1 MKLDPITLEILNN
14 KVVAIAE
21 EMYFAL
27 KRASRSIYV
36 KEADDFDVALL
47 DTSGDLFAH
56 AASATMNFL
65 IDAPF
70 APTIHAVP
78 DLEPGDVI
86 ITNDPY
92 TSKALSTHLPDI
104 HLIRPFFH
112 GKRIVAY
119 GWCFVHSTDMGG
131 SVPSSIAPS
140 LSEIFQEGLRIPPM
154 KFVKQGKMNDD
165 LLGIIMANN
174 REPEVNMG
182 DIRAMLGS
190 LETGEIR
197 VRELIE
203 RHGAR
208 AFLDVQGDLLDY
220 TAKKA
225 RDVLRRIP
233 DGVYEFWDFMDDD
246 RVTRIPLRV
255 RVKLTV
261 KDGKLEVDLSG
272 TDPQVRAAY
281 NVPTNGKRNYWI
293 TIRLTNFLT
302 TYDLSIAKN
311 AGLYR
316 TIDAVVPPGIV
327 MNAEFPD
334 ACGVRSSPSLRVSG
348 AINGAIVKALPEL
361 MPAPS
366 GGNSMPFALAEYDA
380 LGVKR
385 SVQVIEPMRGGMGAM
400 KGQDGVDGRDTSL
413 NNMRN
418 HPVEAVESDM
428 GVIFRNYDIRPDS
441 GGPGKWRGGVGQ
453 VITVEVL
460 RDGGNFLAR
469 GMERLRFPPYGVLGG
484 KPGQGM
490 RAILNQGRADERK
503 LTKFDQLPVNA
514 GDTLTFMMAGGG
526 GYGDPFERD
535 PERVQ
540 SDVEVGF
547 VSRAAARRDYGV
559 VIDDDGAVDAAATGR
574 LRVRRVKDNIH
585 ADFDFGPEREAWERV
600 FDDETM
606 CELNRC
612 LFELPKS
619 IRQDKRRWIIDQAV
633 PDLPRAGAGSLVDV
647 LADADGAR
655 RRLKHAMAEAFKPEA
670 RP

>member
-1 MKLDPITLEILNN
+1 MKLDPVTLEILSN

-70 APTIHAVP
+70 APTIKAVP

-92 TSKALSTHLPDI
+92 TSEALSTHLPDI
-104 HLIRPFFH
+104 HLIRPYFH
-112 GKRIVAY
+112 GKKIVAY

-154 KFVKQGKMNDD
+154 KFVKRGKINDD
-165 LLGIIMANN
+165 VLGIVMANN

-190 LETGEIR
+190 METGEAR

-203 RHGAR
+203 RHGVQ

-255 RVKLTV
+255 RVKLTA
-261 KDGKLEVDLSG
+261 KDGKLNIDLSG

-302 TYDLSIAKN
+302 TYDLSMPKN

-348 AINGAIVKALPEL
+348 AINGAIIKAHPGL

-418 HPVEAVESDM
+418 HPVESVECDM
-428 GVIFRNYDIRPDS
+428 GVVFRNYDIRPDS

-460 RDGGNFLAR
+460 RDGGSFLSR

-484 KPGQGM
+484 KPGEGM
-490 RAILNQGRADERK
+490 RAILNRGRADERK

-514 GDTLTFMMAGGG
+514 GETLTFMMAGGG

-547 VSRAAARRDYGV
+547 VTHAGARRDYGV
-559 VIDDDGAVDAAATGR
+559 VIDDDGAVDEAATAECR
-574 LRVRRVKDNIH
+574 ANLVKDNNR

-606 CELNRC
+606 WELNRR
-612 LFELPKS
+612 LYELPKS
-619 IRQDKRRWIIDQAV
+619 VRQDKRRWIIEQAV
-633 PDLPRAGAGSLVDV
+633 PDLPRAGAGLLTDV
-647 LADADGAR
+647 LADADAAR
-655 RRLKHAMAEAFKPEA
+655 RRLRHAMTEAFGIEE

>member
-1 MKLDPITLEILNN
+1 MNLDPITLEILNN

-104 HLIRPFFH
+104 HLIRPYFH

-154 KFVKQGKMNDD
+154 KFVKSGKMNDD

-190 LETGEIR
+190 METGEVR

-203 RHGAR
+203 RHGVQ
-208 AFLDVQGDLLDY
+208 AFLDVQTDLLDY

-225 RDVLRRIP
+225 RDVLRLIP
-233 DGVYEFWDFMDDD
+233 DGTYEFWDFMDDD

-302 TYDLSIAKN
+302 TYDLTMAKN
-311 AGLYR
+311 VGLYR
-316 TIDAVVPPGIV
+316 TIDAVVPPGIL

-348 AINGAIVKALPEL
+348 AINGAIIKAHPDI

-380 LGVKR
+380 LGIKR

-460 RDGGNFLAR
+460 RDGGSFLSR

-484 KPGQGM
+484 KPGEGM

-503 LTKFDQLPVNA
+503 LTKFDQLPVNT

-526 GYGDPFERD
+526 GYGDPYHRD
-535 PERVQ
+535 PDRVR

-547 VSRAAARRDYGV
+547 VSRQAARRDYGV
-559 VIDDDGAVDAAATGR
+559 VIDDDGAVDAAATAECR
-574 LRVRRVKDNIH
+574 ATRVKDNIR

-606 CELNRC
+606 CELNRR

-619 IRQDKRRWIIDQAV
+619 VRQDKRRWIIEQAV
-633 PDLPRAGAGSLVDV
+633 PDLPRAGAGSLAHV

-655 RRLKHAMAEAFKPEA
+655 RRLKLAMAEAFDAEA

>member
-1 MKLDPITLEILNN
+1 MKLDPVTLEILSN

-47 DTSGDLFAH
+47 DTAGDLFGH
-56 AASATMNFL
+56 AASASMNFL
-65 IDAPF
+65 IDTPF
-70 APTIHAVP
+70 APTIAAVP
-78 DLEPGDVI
+78 DLDPGDVI
-86 ITNDPY
+86 VTNDPY
-92 TSKALSTHLPDI
+92 TSHGLSTHLPDI
-104 HLIRPFFH
+104 HMIRPYFH
-112 GKRIVAY
+112 GKKIVAY
-119 GWCFVHSTDMGG
+119 GWCMVHSTDMGG
-131 SVPSSIAPS
+131 AVPSSIAPS

-154 KFVKQGKMNDD
+154 KLVKQGKMNDD
-165 LLGIIMANN
+165 LLGIMMANI
-174 REPEVNMG
+174 REPEVSMG

-203 RHGAR
+203 RHGAQT
-208 AFLDVQGDLLDY
+208 FLNAQTDLQDY

-225 RDVLRRIP
+225 RDVLRLIP
-233 DGVYEFWDFMDDD
+233 DGTYEFWDFMDDD
-246 RVTRIPLRV
+246 KVTRIPLRV

-261 KDGKLEVDLSG
+261 KDGKLNIDLTG

-281 NVPTNGKRNYWI
+281 NVPTHGKRSYWI

-316 TIDAVVPPGIV
+316 AIDAVIPPGIL

-334 ACGVRSSPSLRVSG
+334 ACGVRHSPSLRVSG
-348 AINGAIVKALPEL
+348 AINGAIVKARPDL

-366 GGNSMPFALAEYDA
+366 AGDLIPFALAEYDA
-380 LGVKR
+380 LGIKR
-385 SVQVIEPMRGGMGAM
+385 SVQVIEPMKGGTGAM
-400 KGQDGVDGRDTSL
+400 KGQDGVNGRDTSL

-418 HPVEAVESDM
+418 HPVESVESDM
-428 GVIFRNYDIRPDS
+428 GVIFRNYDIQPNS

-453 VITVEVL
+453 LITVEVL
-460 RDGGNFLAR
+460 RDGGSFLAR
-469 GMERLRFPPYGVLGG
+469 GMERLRFPPYGVCGG
-484 KPGQGM
+484 KPGGHM
-490 RAILNQGRADERK
+490 RAILNRGRGDEK
-503 LTKFDQLPVNA
+503 QLTKFDQQPVNA

-535 PERVQ
+535 PERVR

-547 VSRAAARRDYGV
+547 VSRAAAKRDYGV
-559 VIDDDGAVDAAATGR
+559 VIDGDGAVDAVATSR

-585 ADFDFGPEREAWERV
+585 ADFNFGPEREAWERV

-606 CELNRC
+606 CELNRR

-619 IRQDKRRWIIDQAV
+619 VRQDKRRWIIEQAV
-633 PDLPRAGAGSLVDV
+633 PNLPLAGAGSLADV

-655 RRLKHAMAEAFKPEA
+655 RRLKHAMAQAFKPEA
-670 RP
+670 RS

>member
-47 DTSGDLFAH
+47 DTAGDLFGH
-56 AASATMNFL
+56 AASASMNFL
-65 IDAPF
+65 IDTPF
-70 APTIHAVP
+70 APTIKAVP
-78 DLEPGDVI
+78 NLDPGDVI

-92 TSKALSTHLPDI
+92 TSHGLSTHLPDI
-104 HLIRPFFH
+104 HLIRPYFH
-112 GKRIVAY
+112 GKKIVAY
-119 GWCFVHSTDMGG
+119 GWCMVHSTDMGG
-131 SVPSSIAPS
+131 AVPSSIVPS
-140 LSEIFQEGLRIPPM
+140 LNEIFQEGLRVPPM
-154 KFVKQGKMNDD
+154 KFVKRGKMNDD
-165 LLGIIMANN
+165 LLGIIKANI

-190 LETGEIR
+190 LETGKGR
-197 VRELIE
+197 VGELIE
-203 RHGAR
+203 RHGVQT
-208 AFLDVQGDLLDY
+208 FLDAQTDLQDY

-225 RDVLRRIP
+225 RDVLRLIP
-233 DGVYEFWDFMDDD
+233 DGTYEFWDYMDDD
-246 RVTRIPLRV
+246 KVTRIPLRV

-261 KDGKLEVDLSG
+261 KDGCLELDLGG

-281 NVPTNGKRNYWI
+281 NVPTNGKRSYWI

-302 TYDLSIAKN
+302 TYDQTMAKN

-316 TIDAVVPPGIV
+316 AIDAVVPPGIL

-348 AINGAIVKALPEL
+348 AVNGALLKAHPEL
-361 MPAPS
+361 VPAPS
-366 GGNSMPFALAEYDA
+366 VGDLIPFALAEYDA
-380 LGVKR
+380 GGIKR

-400 KGQDGVDGRDTSL
+400 KGQDGVNGRDTSL

-418 HPVEAVESDM
+418 HPVESVENDM
-428 GVIFRNYDIRPDS
+428 GLIFRNYDIWPDS

-453 VITVEVL
+453 LITVEVL
-460 RDGGNFLAR
+460 RDGGSFLSR
-469 GMERLRFPPYGVLGG
+469 GMERLRFPTYGVLGG
-484 KPGQGM
+484 KPGAPM
-490 RAILNQGRADERK
+490 RAILNLGRADEK
-503 LTKFDQLPVNA
+503 ILTKFDQLPVNA

-547 VSRAAARRDYGV
+547 VSREAARRDYGV
-559 VIDDDGAVDAAATGR
+559 VIDDDGAVDEAATAKC
-574 LRVRRVKDNIH
+574 RVNRVKDNIR
-585 ADFDFGPEREAWERV
+585 ADFDFGPEREAWERI

-606 CELNRC
+606 CELNRR

-619 IRQDKRRWIIDQAV
+619 VRQDKRRWIIEQAV
-633 PDLPRAGAGSLVDV
+633 PDLPRAGAGLLTDV
-647 LADADGAR
+647 LADADAAR
-655 RRLKHAMAEAFKPEA
+655 RRLRHAMAQAFDNEK
-670 RP
+670 RS

>member
-47 DTSGDLFAH
+47 DTAGDLFGH
-56 AASATMNFL
+56 AASASMNFL
-65 IDAPF
+65 IDTPF
-70 APTIHAVP
+70 APTIKAVP
-78 DLEPGDVI
+78 NLDPGDVI

-92 TSKALSTHLPDI
+92 TSHGLSTHLPDI
-104 HLIRPFFH
+104 HLIRPYFH
-112 GKRIVAY
+112 GKKIVAY
-119 GWCFVHSTDMGG
+119 GWCMVHSTDMGG
-131 SVPSSIAPS
+131 AVPSSIAPS
-140 LSEIFQEGLRIPPM
+140 LNEIFQEGLRVPPM
-154 KFVKQGKMNDD
+154 KFVKRGKMNDD
-165 LLGIIMANN
+165 LLGIIKANI

-190 LETGEIR
+190 LETGKGR
-197 VRELIE
+197 VGELIE
-203 RHGAR
+203 RHGVQT
-208 AFLDVQGDLLDY
+208 FLDAQTDLQDY

-225 RDVLRRIP
+225 RDVLRLIP
-233 DGVYEFWDFMDDD
+233 DGTYEFWDYMDDD
-246 RVTRIPLRV
+246 KVTRIPLRV

-261 KDGKLEVDLSG
+261 KDGCLELDLGG

-281 NVPTNGKRNYWI
+281 NVPTNGKRSYWI

-302 TYDLSIAKN
+302 TYDQTMAKN

-316 TIDAVVPPGIV
+316 AIDAVVPPGIL

-348 AINGAIVKALPEL
+348 AVNGALLKAHPEL
-361 MPAPS
+361 VPAPS
-366 GGNSMPFALAEYDA
+366 VGDLIPFALAEYDA
-380 LGVKR
+380 GGIKR

-400 KGQDGVDGRDTSL
+400 KGQDGVNGRDTSL

-418 HPVEAVESDM
+418 HPVESVENDM
-428 GVIFRNYDIRPDS
+428 GLIFRNYDIWPDS

-453 VITVEVL
+453 LITVEVL
-460 RDGGNFLAR
+460 RDGGSFLSR
-469 GMERLRFPPYGVLGG
+469 GMERLRFPTYGVLGG
-484 KPGQGM
+484 KPGAPM
-490 RAILNQGRADERK
+490 RAILNLGRADEK
-503 LTKFDQLPVNA
+503 ILTKFDQLPVNA

-547 VSRAAARRDYGV
+547 VSREAARRDYGV
-559 VIDDDGAVDAAATGR
+559 VIDDDGAVDEAATAKCR
-574 LRVRRVKDNIH
+574 ASRVKDNIR
-585 ADFDFGPEREAWERV
+585 ADFDFGPEREVWERI

-606 CELNRC
+606 CELNRR

-619 IRQDKRRWIIDQAV
+619 VRQDKRRWIIEQAV
-633 PDLPRAGAGSLVDV
+633 PDLPRAGAGLLTDV
-647 LADADGAR
+647 LADADAAR
-655 RRLKHAMAEAFKPEA
+655 RRLRHAMAQAFDNEK
-670 RP
+670 RS

>member
-21 EMYFAL
+21 EMYFGL

-47 DTSGDLFAH
+47 DTAGDLFGH

-65 IDAPF
+65 IDTPF
-70 APTIHAVP
+70 AGTIKAVP

-92 TSKALSTHLPDI
+92 TSHGLSTHLPDI
-104 HLIRPFFH
+104 HLIQPYFH
-112 GKRIVAY
+112 GKKIVAY

-140 LSEIFQEGLRIPPM
+140 LSEIFQEGIRIPPM
-154 KFVKQGKMNDD
+154 KFVKRGKMNDD
-165 LLGIIMANN
+165 LLNIIMANN

-190 LETGEIR
+190 LETGGTR

-203 RHGAR
+203 RHGVQT
-208 AFLDVQGDLLDY
+208 FLDAQTDLQDY

-225 RDVLRRIP
+225 RDVLRLIP
-233 DGVYEFWDFMDDD
+233 DGTYEFWDFMDDD

-255 RVKLTV
+255 RVKMTV
-261 KDGKLEVDLSG
+261 KDGKLDIDLSG

-302 TYDLSIAKN
+302 TYDLSMAKN

-316 TIDAVVPPGIV
+316 SVRAVIPPGIV

-348 AINGAIVKALPEL
+348 AINGAIVKALPDL

-380 LGVKR
+380 GGVKR

-418 HPVEAVESDM
+418 HPVEAVENDM

-441 GGPGKWRGGVGQ
+441 GGPGKWRGGIGQ

-460 RDGGNFLAR
+460 RDGGSFLSR

-484 KPGQGM
+484 KPGAHM
-490 RAILNQGRADERK
+490 NAVLNLGRADERK

-526 GYGDPFERD
+526 GYGDPFERE

-547 VSRAAARRDYGV
+547 VTREAARRDYGV
-559 VIDDDGAVDAAATGR
+559 VIDDDGAVDEAATAKC
-574 LRVRRVKDNIH
+574 RVNRVKDNIR
-585 ADFDFGPEREAWERV
+585 ADFDFGPEREVWERI

-606 CELNRC
+606 CELNRR

-619 IRQDKRRWIIDQAV
+619 VRQDKRRWIIEQAV
-633 PDLPRAGAGSLVDV
+633 PDLPRAGAGLLTDV
-647 LADADGAR
+647 LADADAAR
-655 RRLKHAMAEAFKPEA
+655 RRLRHAMTEAFGVEK

>member
-1 MKLDPITLEILNN
+1 MKLDPVTLEILSN

-21 EMYFAL
+21 EIYFAL

-92 TSKALSTHLPDI
+92 TSEALSTHLPDI
-104 HLIRPFFH
+104 HLIRPYFH
-112 GKRIVAY
+112 GRKIVAY

-154 KFVKQGKMNDD
+154 KFVKRGKMNDD

-203 RHGAR
+203 RHGVQ

-225 RDVLRRIP
+225 RDVLRLIP
-233 DGVYEFWDFMDDD
+233 DGTYEFWDFMDDD

-418 HPVEAVESDM
+418 HPVESVESDM
-428 GVIFRNYDIRPDS
+428 GVVFRNYDIRPDS

-453 VITVEVL
+453 VITVEVM
-460 RDGGNFLAR
+460 RDGGSFLSR

-484 KPGQGM
+484 KPGDGM

-547 VSRAAARRDYGV
+547 VSREAARRDYGV
-559 VIDDDGAVDAAATGR
+559 VIDNDGAFDAAATKK
-574 LRVRRVKDNIH
+574 LRARRVKDNIH
-585 ADFDFGPEREAWERV
+585 ADFDFGPERETWERV

-606 CELNRC
+606 CELNRR

-619 IRQDKRRWIIDQAV
+619 VRQDKRRWIIEQAV
-633 PDLPRAGAGSLVDV
+633 PDLPRAGAGLLADV

-655 RRLKHAMAEAFKPEA
+655 RRLKQAMAEAFDDAA

>member
-1 MKLDPITLEILNN
+1 MKLDPVTLEILSN

-70 APTIHAVP
+70 APTIKAVP

-92 TSKALSTHLPDI
+92 TSEALSTHLPDI
-104 HLIRPFFH
+104 HLIRPYFH

-119 GWCFVHSTDMGG
+119 GWCFVHSTNMGG
-131 SVPSSIAPS
+131 AVPSSIAPS

-154 KFVKQGKMNDD
+154 KFVKRGKINDD
-165 LLGIIMANN
+165 VLGIVMANN

-190 LETGEIR
+190 METGEAR

-203 RHGAR
+203 RHGVQ

-255 RVKLTV
+255 RVKLTA
-261 KDGKLEVDLSG
+261 KDGKLNIDLSG

-302 TYDLSIAKN
+302 TYDLSMPKN

-348 AINGAIVKALPEL
+348 AINGAIIKAHPGL

-418 HPVEAVESDM
+418 HPVESVECDM

-460 RDGGNFLAR
+460 RDGGSFLSR

-484 KPGQGM
+484 KPGEGM
-490 RAILNQGRADERK
+490 RAILNRGRADERK

-514 GDTLTFMMAGGG
+514 GETLTFMMAGGG

-547 VSRAAARRDYGV
+547 VTHAGARRDYGV
-559 VIDDDGAVDAAATGR
+559 VIDDDGAVDEAATAECR
-574 LRVRRVKDNIH
+574 ASLVKDNNR

-606 CELNRC
+606 WELNRR
-612 LFELPKS
+612 LYELPKS
-619 IRQDKRRWIIDQAV
+619 VRQDKRRWIIEQAV
-633 PDLPRAGAGSLVDV
+633 PDLPRAGAGLLTDV
-647 LADADGAR
+647 LADVDAAR
-655 RRLKHAMAEAFKPEA
+655 RRLRHAMTEAFGIEE

>member
-47 DTSGDLFAH
+47 DTAGDLFGH
-56 AASATMNFL
+56 AASASMNFL
-65 IDAPF
+65 IDTPF
-70 APTIHAVP
+70 APTIKAVP
-78 DLEPGDVI
+78 NLDPGDVI

-92 TSKALSTHLPDI
+92 TSHGLSTHLPDI
-104 HLIRPFFH
+104 HLIRPYFH
-112 GKRIVAY
+112 GKKIVAY
-119 GWCFVHSTDMGG
+119 GWCMVHSTDMGG
-131 SVPSSIAPS
+131 AVPSSIAPS
-140 LSEIFQEGLRIPPM
+140 LNEIFQEGLRVPPM
-154 KFVKQGKMNDD
+154 KFVKRGKMNDD
-165 LLGIIMANN
+165 LLGIIKANI

-190 LETGEIR
+190 LETGKGR
-197 VRELIE
+197 VGELIE
-203 RHGAR
+203 RHGVQT
-208 AFLDVQGDLLDY
+208 FLDAQTDLQDY

-225 RDVLRRIP
+225 RDVLRLIP
-233 DGVYEFWDFMDDD
+233 DGTYEFWDYMDDD
-246 RVTRIPLRV
+246 KVTRIPLRV

-261 KDGKLEVDLSG
+261 KDGCLELDLGG

-281 NVPTNGKRNYWI
+281 NVPTNGKRSYWI

-302 TYDLSIAKN
+302 TYDQTMAKN

-316 TIDAVVPPGIV
+316 AIDAVVPPGIL

-348 AINGAIVKALPEL
+348 AVNGALLKAHPEL
-361 MPAPS
+361 VPAPS
-366 GGNSMPFALAEYDA
+366 VGDLIPFALAEYDA
-380 LGVKR
+380 GGIKR

-400 KGQDGVDGRDTSL
+400 KGQDGVNGRDTSL

-418 HPVEAVESDM
+418 HPVESVENDM
-428 GVIFRNYDIRPDS
+428 GLIFRNYDIWPDS

-453 VITVEVL
+453 LITVEVL
-460 RDGGNFLAR
+460 RDGGSFLSR
-469 GMERLRFPPYGVLGG
+469 GMERLRFPTYGVLGG
-484 KPGQGM
+484 KPGAPM
-490 RAILNQGRADERK
+490 RAILNLGRADEK
-503 LTKFDQLPVNA
+503 ILTKFDQLPVNA

-547 VSRAAARRDYGV
+547 VSREAARRDYGV
-559 VIDDDGAVDAAATGR
+559 VIDDDGAVDEAATAKCR
-574 LRVRRVKDNIH
+574 ASRVKDNIR

-606 CELNRC
+606 CELNRR

-619 IRQDKRRWIIDQAV
+619 VRQDKRRWIIEQAV
-633 PDLPRAGAGSLVDV
+633 PDLPRAGAGLLTDV
-647 LADADGAR
+647 LADADAAR
-655 RRLKHAMAEAFKPEA
+655 RRLRHAMAQAFDNEK
-670 RP
+670 RS

>member
-1 MKLDPITLEILNN
+1 MKLDPVTLEILSN
-14 KVVAIAE
+14 KIVAIAE

-47 DTSGDLFAH
+47 DTSGDLFGH
-56 AASATMNFL
+56 AASASMNFL
-65 IDAPF
+65 IDTPF
-70 APTIHAVP
+70 APTIAAVP

-86 ITNDPY
+86 LTNDPY
-92 TSKALSTHLPDI
+92 TSHGLSTHLPDI
-104 HLIRPFFH
+104 HLIRPYFH

-119 GWCFVHSTDMGG
+119 GWCMVHSTDMGG
-131 SVPSSIAPS
+131 AVPSSIAPS

-154 KFVKQGKMNDD
+154 KFVKRGKMNAD
-165 LLGIIMANN
+165 LLGIIMANI

-190 LETGEIR
+190 LETGKRR
-197 VRELIE
+197 VGELIE
-203 RHGAR
+203 RHGVQ
-208 AFLDVQGDLLDY
+208 AFLDAQTDLLDY
-220 TAKKA
+220 TATKA

-233 DGVYEFWDFMDDD
+233 DGTYEFWDFMDDD
-246 RVTRIPLRV
+246 KVTRIPLRV

-261 KDGKLEVDLSG
+261 KDGKLDIDLSG

-281 NVPTNGKRNYWI
+281 NVPTDGKRSYWI

-302 TYDLSIAKN
+302 TYDLSMAKN

-316 TIDAVVPPGIV
+316 AINAIVPPGIM

-334 ACGVRSSPSLRVSG
+334 ACGVRHSPSLRVSG
-348 AINGAIVKALPEL
+348 AINGAIVKARPDL

-366 GGNSMPFALAEYDA
+366 AGDLIPFALAEYDA
-380 LGVKR
+380 LGAKR
-385 SVQVIEPMRGGMGAM
+385 SVQVIEPMKGGTGAM
-400 KGQDGVDGRDTSL
+400 KGQDGVNGRDTSL

-418 HPVEAVESDM
+418 HPVETVEGDM
-428 GVIFRNYDIRPDS
+428 GIVFRNYDILPDS

-453 VITVEVL
+453 LITVEVL
-460 RDGGNFLAR
+460 RDGGSFLAR
-469 GMERLRFPPYGVLGG
+469 GMERLRFPPYGVCGG
-484 KPGQGM
+484 KPGGHM
-490 RAILNQGRADERK
+490 RAILNRGRADEK
-503 LTKFDQLPVNA
+503 ELTKFDQLPVNA

-526 GYGDPFERD
+526 GYGDPFDREA
-535 PERVQ
+535 ERVQ
-540 SDVEVGF
+540 RDVEFGF
-547 VSRAAARRDYGV
+547 VSREAARRDYGV
-559 VIDDDGAVDAAATGR
+559 VIDDDGAVDEAATAKFR
-574 LRVRRVKDNIH
+574 ASRVKDNIR

-606 CELNRC
+606 CELNRR

-619 IRQDKRRWIIDQAV
+619 IRQDKRRWIIEQAV
-633 PDLPRAGAGSLVDV
+633 PDLPIAGAGSLADV

-655 RRLKHAMAEAFKPEA
+655 RRLKQAMAQAFGAEA
-670 RP
+670 RS

>member
-47 DTSGDLFAH
+47 DTAGDLFGH
-56 AASATMNFL
+56 AASASMNFL
-65 IDAPF
+65 IDTPF
-70 APTIHAVP
+70 APTIKAVP
-78 DLEPGDVI
+78 NLDPGDVI

-92 TSKALSTHLPDI
+92 TSHGLSTHLPDI
-104 HLIRPFFH
+104 HLIRPYFH
-112 GKRIVAY
+112 GKKIVAY
-119 GWCFVHSTDMGG
+119 GWCMVHSTDMGG
-131 SVPSSIAPS
+131 AVPSSIAPS
-140 LSEIFQEGLRIPPM
+140 LNEIFQEGLRVPPM
-154 KFVKQGKMNDD
+154 KFVKRGKMNDD
-165 LLGIIMANN
+165 LLGIIKANI

-190 LETGEIR
+190 LETGKGR
-197 VRELIE
+197 VGELIE
-203 RHGAR
+203 RHGVQT
-208 AFLDVQGDLLDY
+208 FLDAQTDLQDY

-225 RDVLRRIP
+225 RDVLRLIP
-233 DGVYEFWDFMDDD
+233 DGTYEFWDYMDDD
-246 RVTRIPLRV
+246 KVTRIPLRV

-261 KDGKLEVDLSG
+261 KDGCLELDLGG

-281 NVPTNGKRNYWI
+281 NVPTNGKRSYWI

-302 TYDLSIAKN
+302 TYDQTMAKN

-316 TIDAVVPPGIV
+316 AIDAVVPPGIL

-348 AINGAIVKALPEL
+348 AVNGALLKAHPEL
-361 MPAPS
+361 VPAPS
-366 GGNSMPFALAEYDA
+366 VGDLIPFALAEYDA
-380 LGVKR
+380 GGIKR

-400 KGQDGVDGRDTSL
+400 KGQDGVNGRDTSL

-418 HPVEAVESDM
+418 HPVESVENDM
-428 GVIFRNYDIRPDS
+428 GLIFRNYDIWPDS

-453 VITVEVL
+453 LITVEVL
-460 RDGGNFLAR
+460 RDGGSFLSR
-469 GMERLRFPPYGVLGG
+469 GMERLRFPTYGVLGG
-484 KPGQGM
+484 KPGAPM
-490 RAILNQGRADERK
+490 RAILNLGRADEK
-503 LTKFDQLPVNA
+503 ILTKFDQLPVNA

-547 VSRAAARRDYGV
+547 VSREAARRDYGV
-559 VIDDDGAVDAAATGR
+559 VIDDDGAVDEAATAKC
-574 LRVRRVKDNIH
+574 RVNRVKDNIR
-585 ADFDFGPEREAWERV
+585 ADFDFGPEREVWERI

-606 CELNRC
+606 CELNRR

-619 IRQDKRRWIIDQAV
+619 VRQDKRRWIIEQAV
-633 PDLPRAGAGSLVDV
+633 PDLPRAGAGLLTDV
-647 LADADGAR
+647 LADADAAR
-655 RRLKHAMAEAFKPEA
+655 RRLRHAMAQAFDNEK
-670 RP
+670 RS

>member
-1 MKLDPITLEILNN
+1 MKLDPITLEILSN

-70 APTIHAVP
+70 APTIHAVT

-104 HLIRPFFH
+104 HLIRPYFH

-131 SVPSSIAPS
+131 AVPSSIAPS

-154 KFVKQGKMNDD
+154 KFVKRGKMNDD

-190 LETGEIR
+190 METGEIR

-203 RHGAR
+203 RHGVQ

-233 DGVYEFWDFMDDD
+233 DGTYEFWDFMDDD

-302 TYDLSIAKN
+302 TYDLSMPKN
-311 AGLYR
+311 AGLYAR
-316 TIDAVVPPGIV
+316 
-327 MNAEFPD
+327 
-334 ACGVRSSPSLRVSG
+334 
-348 AINGAIVKALPEL
+348 
-361 MPAPS
+361 
-366 GGNSMPFALAEYDA
+366 SMPSF
-380 LGVKR
+380 R
-385 SVQVIEPMRGGMGAM
+385 RG
-400 KGQDGVDGRDTSL
+400 S
-413 NNMRN
+413 
-418 HPVEAVESDM
+418 
-428 GVIFRNYDIRPDS
+428 
-441 GGPGKWRGGVGQ
+441 
-453 VITVEVL
+453 
-460 RDGGNFLAR
+460 
-469 GMERLRFPPYGVLGG
+469 
-484 KPGQGM
+484 
-490 RAILNQGRADERK
+490 
-503 LTKFDQLPVNA
+503 
-514 GDTLTFMMAGGG
+514 
-526 GYGDPFERD
+526 
-535 PERVQ
+535 
-540 SDVEVGF
+540 
-547 VSRAAARRDYGV
+547 
-559 VIDDDGAVDAAATGR
+559 
-574 LRVRRVKDNIH
+574 
-585 ADFDFGPEREAWERV
+585 
-600 FDDETM
+600 
-606 CELNRC
+606 
-612 LFELPKS
+612 
-619 IRQDKRRWIIDQAV
+619 
-633 PDLPRAGAGSLVDV
+633 
-647 LADADGAR
+647 
-655 RRLKHAMAEAFKPEA
+655 
-670 RP
+670 

>member
-1 MKLDPITLEILNN
+1 MKLDPVTLEILSN

-47 DTSGDLFAH
+47 DTAGDLFGH
-56 AASATMNFL
+56 AASASMNFL
-65 IDAPF
+65 IDTPF
-70 APTIHAVP
+70 APTIAAVP
-78 DLEPGDVI
+78 DLDPGDVI
-86 ITNDPY
+86 VTNDPY
-92 TSKALSTHLPDI
+92 TSHGLSTHLPDI
-104 HLIRPFFH
+104 HMIRPYFH
-112 GKRIVAY
+112 GKKIVAY
-119 GWCFVHSTDMGG
+119 GWCMVHSTDMGG
-131 SVPSSIAPS
+131 AVPSSIAPS

-154 KFVKQGKMNDD
+154 KLVKQGKMNDD
-165 LLGIIMANN
+165 LLGIMMANI
-174 REPEVNMG
+174 REPEVSMG

-203 RHGAR
+203 RHGAQT
-208 AFLDVQGDLLDY
+208 FLNAQTDLQDY

-225 RDVLRRIP
+225 RDVLRLIP
-233 DGVYEFWDFMDDD
+233 DGTYEFWDFMDDD
-246 RVTRIPLRV
+246 KVTRIPLRV

-261 KDGKLEVDLSG
+261 KDGKLNIDLTG

-281 NVPTNGKRNYWI
+281 NVPTDGKRSYWI

-316 TIDAVVPPGIV
+316 AIDAVIPPGIL

-334 ACGVRSSPSLRVSG
+334 ACGVRHSPSLRVSG
-348 AINGAIVKALPEL
+348 AINGAIVKARPDL

-366 GGNSMPFALAEYDA
+366 AGDLIPFALAEYDA
-380 LGVKR
+380 LGIKR
-385 SVQVIEPMRGGMGAM
+385 SVQVIEPMKGGTGAM
-400 KGQDGVDGRDTSL
+400 KGQDGVNGRDTSL

-418 HPVEAVESDM
+418 HPVESVESDM
-428 GVIFRNYDIRPDS
+428 GVIFRNYDIQPNS

-453 VITVEVL
+453 LITVEVL
-460 RDGGNFLAR
+460 RDGGSFLAR
-469 GMERLRFPPYGVLGG
+469 GMERLRFPPYGVCGG
-484 KPGQGM
+484 KPGGHM
-490 RAILNQGRADERK
+490 RAILNRGRGDEK
-503 LTKFDQLPVNA
+503 QLTKFDQQPVNA

-535 PERVQ
+535 PERVR

-547 VSRAAARRDYGV
+547 VSRAAAKRDYGV
-559 VIDDDGAVDAAATGR
+559 VIDGDGAVDAVATSR

-585 ADFDFGPEREAWERV
+585 ADFNFGPEREAWERV

-606 CELNRC
+606 CELNRR

-619 IRQDKRRWIIDQAV
+619 VRQDKRRWIIEQAV
-633 PDLPRAGAGSLVDV
+633 PNLPLAGAGSLADV

-655 RRLKHAMAEAFKPEA
+655 RRLKHAMAQAFKPEA
-670 RP
+670 RS

>member
-47 DTSGDLFAH
+47 DTAGDLFGH
-56 AASATMNFL
+56 AASASMNFL
-65 IDAPF
+65 IDTPF
-70 APTIHAVP
+70 APTIKAVP
-78 DLEPGDVI
+78 NLDPGDVI

-92 TSKALSTHLPDI
+92 TSHGLSTHLPDI
-104 HLIRPFFH
+104 HLIRPYFH
-112 GKRIVAY
+112 GKKIVAY
-119 GWCFVHSTDMGG
+119 GWCMVHSTDMGG
-131 SVPSSIAPS
+131 AVPSSIAPS
-140 LSEIFQEGLRIPPM
+140 LNEIFQEGLRVPPM
-154 KFVKQGKMNDD
+154 KFVKRGKMNDD
-165 LLGIIMANN
+165 LLGIIKANI

-190 LETGEIR
+190 LETGKGR
-197 VRELIE
+197 VGELIE
-203 RHGAR
+203 RHGVQT
-208 AFLDVQGDLLDY
+208 FLDAQTDLQDY

-225 RDVLRRIP
+225 RDVLRLIP
-233 DGVYEFWDFMDDD
+233 DGTYEFWDYMDDD
-246 RVTRIPLRV
+246 KVTRIPLRV

-261 KDGKLEVDLSG
+261 KDGCLELDLGG

-281 NVPTNGKRNYWI
+281 NVPTNGKRSYWI

-302 TYDLSIAKN
+302 TYDQTMAKN

-316 TIDAVVPPGIV
+316 AIDAVVPPGIL

-348 AINGAIVKALPEL
+348 AVNGALLKAHPEL
-361 MPAPS
+361 VPAPS
-366 GGNSMPFALAEYDA
+366 VGDLIPFALAEYDA
-380 LGVKR
+380 GGIKR

-400 KGQDGVDGRDTSL
+400 KGQDGVNGRDTSL

-418 HPVEAVESDM
+418 HPVESVENDM
-428 GVIFRNYDIRPDS
+428 GLIFRNYDIWPDS

-453 VITVEVL
+453 LITVEVL
-460 RDGGNFLAR
+460 RDGGSFLSR
-469 GMERLRFPPYGVLGG
+469 GMERLRFPTYGVLGG
-484 KPGQGM
+484 KPGAPM
-490 RAILNQGRADERK
+490 RAILNLGRADEK
-503 LTKFDQLPVNA
+503 ILTKFDQLPVNA

-547 VSRAAARRDYGV
+547 VSREAARRDYGV
-559 VIDDDGAVDAAATGR
+559 VIGDDGAVAEAATAKC
-574 LRVRRVKDNIH
+574 RVNRVKDNIR
-585 ADFDFGPEREAWERV
+585 ADFDFGPEREAWERI

-606 CELNRC
+606 CELNRR

-619 IRQDKRRWIIDQAV
+619 VRQDKRRWIIEQAV
-633 PDLPRAGAGSLVDV
+633 PDLPRAGAGLLTDV
-647 LADADGAR
+647 LADADAAR
-655 RRLKHAMAEAFKPEA
+655 RRLRHAMAQSFDNEK
-670 RP
+670 RS

>member
-1 MKLDPITLEILNN
+1 MKLDPVTLEILSN

-70 APTIHAVP
+70 APTIKAVP

-92 TSKALSTHLPDI
+92 TSEALSTHLPDI
-104 HLIRPFFH
+104 HLIRPYFH
-112 GKRIVAY
+112 GKKIVAY

-154 KFVKQGKMNDD
+154 KFVKRGKINDD
-165 LLGIIMANN
+165 VLGIVMANN

-190 LETGEIR
+190 METGEAR

-203 RHGAR
+203 RHGVQ

-255 RVKLTV
+255 RVKLTA
-261 KDGKLEVDLSG
+261 KDGKLNIDLSG

-302 TYDLSIAKN
+302 TYDLSMPKN

-348 AINGAIVKALPEL
+348 AINGAIIKAHPGL

-366 GGNSMPFALAEYDA
+366 GGNSMPFALAEYDT

-418 HPVEAVESDM
+418 HPVESVECDM
-428 GVIFRNYDIRPDS
+428 GVVFRNYDIRPDS

-460 RDGGNFLAR
+460 RDGGSFLSR

-484 KPGQGM
+484 KPGEGM
-490 RAILNQGRADERK
+490 RAILNRGRADERK

-514 GDTLTFMMAGGG
+514 GETLTFMMAGGG

-547 VSRAAARRDYGV
+547 VTHAGARRDYGV
-559 VIDDDGAVDAAATGR
+559 VIDDDGAVDEAATAECR
-574 LRVRRVKDNIH
+574 ANLVKDNNR

-606 CELNRC
+606 WELNRR
-612 LFELPKS
+612 LYELPKS
-619 IRQDKRRWIIDQAV
+619 VRQDKRRWIIEQAV
-633 PDLPRAGAGSLVDV
+633 PDLPRAGAGLLTDV
-647 LADADGAR
+647 LADADAAR
-655 RRLKHAMAEAFKPEA
+655 RRLRHAMTEAFGIEE

>member
-47 DTSGDLFAH
+47 DTAGDLFGH
-56 AASATMNFL
+56 AASASMNFL
-65 IDAPF
+65 IDTPF
-70 APTIHAVP
+70 APTIKAVP
-78 DLEPGDVI
+78 NLDPGDVI

-92 TSKALSTHLPDI
+92 TSHGLSTHLPDI
-104 HLIRPFFH
+104 HLIRPYFH
-112 GKRIVAY
+112 GKKIVAY
-119 GWCFVHSTDMGG
+119 GWCMVHSTDMGG
-131 SVPSSIAPS
+131 AVPSSIVPS
-140 LSEIFQEGLRIPPM
+140 LNEIFQEGLRVPPM
-154 KFVKQGKMNDD
+154 KFVKRGKMNDD
-165 LLGIIMANN
+165 LLGIIKANI

-190 LETGEIR
+190 LETGKGR
-197 VRELIE
+197 VGELIE
-203 RHGAR
+203 RHGVQT
-208 AFLDVQGDLLDY
+208 FLDAQTDLQDY

-225 RDVLRRIP
+225 RDVLRLIP
-233 DGVYEFWDFMDDD
+233 DGTYEFWDYMDDD
-246 RVTRIPLRV
+246 KVTRIPLRV

-261 KDGKLEVDLSG
+261 KDGCLELDLGG

-281 NVPTNGKRNYWI
+281 NVPTNGKRSYWI

-302 TYDLSIAKN
+302 TYDQTMAKN

-316 TIDAVVPPGIV
+316 AIDAVVPPGIL

-348 AINGAIVKALPEL
+348 AVNGALLKAHPEL
-361 MPAPS
+361 VPAPS
-366 GGNSMPFALAEYDA
+366 VGDLIPFALAEYDA
-380 LGVKR
+380 GGIKR

-400 KGQDGVDGRDTSL
+400 KGQDGVNGRDTSL

-418 HPVEAVESDM
+418 HPVESVENDM
-428 GVIFRNYDIRPDS
+428 GLIFRNYDIWPDS

-453 VITVEVL
+453 LITVEVL
-460 RDGGNFLAR
+460 RDGGSFLSR
-469 GMERLRFPPYGVLGG
+469 GMERLRFPTYGVLGG
-484 KPGQGM
+484 KPGAPM
-490 RAILNQGRADERK
+490 RAILNLGRADEK
-503 LTKFDQLPVNA
+503 ILTKFDQLPVNA

-547 VSRAAARRDYGV
+547 VSREAARRDYGV
-559 VIDDDGAVDAAATGR
+559 VIGDDGAVAEAATAKC
-574 LRVRRVKDNIH
+574 RVNRVKDNIR
-585 ADFDFGPEREAWERV
+585 ADFDFGPEREAWERI

-606 CELNRC
+606 CELNRR

-619 IRQDKRRWIIDQAV
+619 VRQDKRRWIIEQAV
-633 PDLPRAGAGSLVDV
+633 PDLPRAGAGLLTDV
-647 LADADGAR
+647 LADADAAR
-655 RRLKHAMAEAFKPEA
+655 RRLRHAMAQAFDNEK
-670 RP
+670 RS

>member
-1 MKLDPITLEILNN
+1 MKLDPVTLEILSN

-70 APTIHAVP
+70 APTIKAVP

-92 TSKALSTHLPDI
+92 TSEALSTHLPDI
-104 HLIRPFFH
+104 HLIRPYFH

-131 SVPSSIAPS
+131 AVPSSIAPS

-154 KFVKQGKMNDD
+154 KFVKRGKINDD
-165 LLGIIMANN
+165 VLGIVMANN

-190 LETGEIR
+190 METGEAR

-203 RHGAR
+203 RHGVQ

-255 RVKLTV
+255 RVKLTA
-261 KDGKLEVDLSG
+261 KDGKLNIDLSG

-302 TYDLSIAKN
+302 TYDLSMPKN

-348 AINGAIVKALPEL
+348 AINGAIIKAHPGL

-418 HPVEAVESDM
+418 HPVESVECDM

-460 RDGGNFLAR
+460 RDGGSFLSR

-484 KPGQGM
+484 KPGEGM
-490 RAILNQGRADERK
+490 RAILNRGRADERK

-514 GDTLTFMMAGGG
+514 GETLTFMMAGGG

-547 VSRAAARRDYGV
+547 VTHAGARRDYGV
-559 VIDDDGAVDAAATGR
+559 VIDDDGAVDEAATAECR
-574 LRVRRVKDNIH
+574 ASLVKDNNR

-606 CELNRC
+606 WELNRR
-612 LFELPKS
+612 LYELPKS
-619 IRQDKRRWIIDQAV
+619 VRQDKRRWIIEQAV
-633 PDLPRAGAGSLVDV
+633 PDLPRAGAGLLTDV
-647 LADADGAR
+647 LADVDAAR
-655 RRLKHAMAEAFKPEA
+655 RRLRHAMTEAFGIEE

>member
-47 DTSGDLFAH
+47 DTAGDLFGH
-56 AASATMNFL
+56 AASASMNFL
-65 IDAPF
+65 IDTPF
-70 APTIHAVP
+70 APTIKAVP
-78 DLEPGDVI
+78 NLDPGDVI

-92 TSKALSTHLPDI
+92 TSHGLSTHLPDI
-104 HLIRPFFH
+104 HLIRPYFH
-112 GKRIVAY
+112 GKKIVAY
-119 GWCFVHSTDMGG
+119 GWCMVHSTDMGG
-131 SVPSSIAPS
+131 AVPSSIAPS
-140 LSEIFQEGLRIPPM
+140 LNEIFQEGLRVPPM
-154 KFVKQGKMNDD
+154 KFVKRGKMNDD
-165 LLGIIMANN
+165 LLGIIKANI

-190 LETGEIR
+190 LETGKGR
-197 VRELIE
+197 VGELIE
-203 RHGAR
+203 RHGVQT
-208 AFLDVQGDLLDY
+208 FLDAQTDLQEY

-225 RDVLRRIP
+225 RDVLRLIP
-233 DGVYEFWDFMDDD
+233 DGTYEFWDYMDDD
-246 RVTRIPLRV
+246 KVTRIPLRV

-261 KDGKLEVDLSG
+261 KDGCLELDLGG

-281 NVPTNGKRNYWI
+281 NVPTNGKRSYWI

-302 TYDLSIAKN
+302 TYDQTMAKN

-316 TIDAVVPPGIV
+316 AIDAVVPPGIL

-348 AINGAIVKALPEL
+348 AVNGALLKAHPEL
-361 MPAPS
+361 VPAPS
-366 GGNSMPFALAEYDA
+366 VGDLIPFALAEYDA
-380 LGVKR
+380 GGIKR

-400 KGQDGVDGRDTSL
+400 KGQDGVNGRDTSL

-418 HPVEAVESDM
+418 HPVESVENDM
-428 GVIFRNYDIRPDS
+428 GLIFRNYDIWPDS

-453 VITVEVL
+453 LITVEVL
-460 RDGGNFLAR
+460 RDGGSFLSR
-469 GMERLRFPPYGVLGG
+469 GMERLRFPTYGVLGG
-484 KPGQGM
+484 KPGAPM
-490 RAILNQGRADERK
+490 RAILNLGRADEK
-503 LTKFDQLPVNA
+503 ILTKFDQLPVNA

-547 VSRAAARRDYGV
+547 VSREAARRDYGV
-559 VIDDDGAVDAAATGR
+559 VIGDDGAVAEAATAKC
-574 LRVRRVKDNIH
+574 RVNRVKDNIR
-585 ADFDFGPEREAWERV
+585 ADFDFGPEREAWERI

-606 CELNRC
+606 CELNRR

-619 IRQDKRRWIIDQAV
+619 VRQDKRRWIIEQAV
-633 PDLPRAGAGSLVDV
+633 PDLPRAGAGLLTDV
-647 LADADGAR
+647 LADADAAR
-655 RRLKHAMAEAFKPEA
+655 RRLRHAMAQAFDNEK
-670 RP
+670 RS